1 MASRMPKS
9 DKTTRMHV
17 QMPNDWKA
25 SIAKAAKRLNV
36 SISSFVAKAA
46 RDAAI
51 KTSK

>member
-17 QMPNDWKA
+17 QMPRDWKTV
-25 SIAKAAKRLNV
+25 IAKAAKMQNV

-46 RDAAI
+46 FVQAMKA
-51 KTSK
+51 KA

>member
-17 QMPNDWKA
+17 QMPRDWKA
-25 SIAKAAKRLNV
+25 IIAKAAKRQNV

-46 RDAAI
+46 HDAA
-51 KTSK
+51 SKNK